1 MTPRFLLDTSI
12 ISEPMKKA
20 PDEAVVAKIEAH
32 GHESVLAAPV
42 WHELQYGCRLLP
54 SGKRRT
60 ALEVYLRDVVYASLL
75 ILPYDATAAAWH
87 AEERARLDEEGK
99 PAPFVD
105 GQIAAIAKS
114 NDLILV
120 TMNVRDFRRFR
131 GLQIE
136 NWSSGTRRTG

>member
-1 MTPRFLLDTSI
+1 VSPRFLLDTSTV
-12 ISEPMKKA
+12 SEPMKKA
-20 PDEAVVAKIEAH
+20 PDETVVAKIEAH
-32 GHESVLAAPV
+32 AHESALAAPV
-42 WHELQYGCRLLP
+42 WHELRYGCRLLP

-60 ALEVYLRDVVYASLL
+60 ALEAYLREVVYASLP

-87 AEERARLDEEGK
+87 AEERARLDAEGT

-120 TMNVRDFRRFR
+120 TMNVRDFRRFQ
-131 GLQIE
+131 GLRVE
-136 NWSSGTRRTG
+136 NWSSTKKK